1 MLIKSNLTS
10 ALDRNAGAK
19 ESSDLI
25 QLELTINELGLTI
38 FRKMRPRRFIVTFKL
53 HQRQSG
59 RGVETDHQKR
69 F

>member
-38 FRKMRPRRFIVTFKL
+38 FRKMGPRRFIVTFKL

-59 RGVETDHQKR
+59 RGEADHQKR

>member
-38 FRKMRPRRFIVTFKL
+38 FRKMGPRRFIVTFKL

-59 RGVETDHQKR
+59 RGGGD
-69 F
+69 